1 MTSISTPTGRRPNR
15 RRRTAAALT
24 AAALVLGGSVT
35 GLTLS
40 GPAAAAD
47 PAGTGLGRS
56 GQKLTVAK
64 SADLDPAGETVHVTG
79 EGYDESKG
87 IYVAF
92 CKDNGDDRVPSP
104 CVGGAATS
112 GGAKSSAWIVPK
124 GDSNAGELATEYG
137 ANGSFAVDLELKAK
151 DSGLDCTKVTCSV
164 ITRVDHRAAGDRS
177 QDVRIPVT
185 FKGAGPVDPGE
196 GVDVPEGT
204 VSYQADDTFR
214 TRTAGVPRDLLVHP
228 ESKKLYVGS
237 DNVPDTADVN
247 ESGLYVLDPATG
259 AVRDHIQKGPRANG
273 DIREMTVYRFAG
285 PLAGDGVVFQYFV
298 RGLGT
303 AKDGDEN
310 ASGVWLPGTTVHDV
324 SAGPSAGSTLIA
336 QGSELSE
343 VETAT
348 GVVRRT
354 LTLPGGNRF
363 AFDKER
369 RAVWFADGGATGNKR
384 VYRVNTDTFEVDR
397 TVDVPATGEHERFIE
412 VDPATGSVWYS
423 HGTDVHVL
431 SKDGEL
437 IGKVAGDGVDHPQ
450 DAAFSGDRAAVAWRD
465 PHPSNNPAA
474 DGTDSVMTYDTE
486 KLTEISEP
494 VTFPF
499 ISASTSTSVETTDG
513 GAVLYVGDPAGTV
526 TRYVRRTSPRITQA
540 PQDLSVESGDAVTL
554 TAKAEGEPEP
564 TVQWQ
569 VSPDGGQT
577 WKNVE
582 GARTGTLDFAAKA
595 AQDGYR
601 YRAEFKNAAG
611 TTRTA
616 AATLTVDA
624 ESTTGG
630 SGDGGTTGGSGGEEP
645 NGTGTAGGPE
655 GQQLTVTPVRELAAE
670 DQKIKVSGTGYDE
683 HKGIYVALCV
693 DNGAGEVPTPCV
705 GGADMTGKGG
715 ASAWIDSDP
724 PAGHEDATQPFGADG
739 SFEVE
744 LTVDAKDE
752 YTDCTKT
759 RCAVVTRADHTAAA
773 DRSADVRVPVDFKGG
788 AGSGSGGP
796 DSAGGSDS
804 TGGSSAG
811 SVGGTG
817 TGGPGPGSLAS
828 TGVTVASLAGAAAL
842 LVAGGWYA
850 VRRTRQREGEADPVS

>member
-1 MTSISTPTGRRPNR
+1 MTPISTPPGRPTNR
-15 RRRTAAALT
+15 RRRMAAALT
-24 AAALVLGGSVT
+24 AAALVLVLGGAVT

-40 GPAAAAD
+40 GSAAAAD
-47 PAGTGLGRS
+47 SAKTGLGRN

-177 QDVRIPVT
+177 QDVRVPVT

-204 VSYQADDTFR
+204 VSYRADASFDGTK
-214 TRTAGVPRDLLVHP
+214 AGIPRGLLVHP

-237 DNVPDTADVN
+237 DNRQDTGDVN
-247 ESGLYVLDPATG
+247 EQGLYVLDPKTG
-259 AVRDHIQKGPRANG
+259 EVRSWIKDAPLPTGVKQSAVTRL
-273 DIREMTVYRFAG
+273 AG
-285 PLAGDGVVFQYFV
+285 PVAGDGVAFKYAA
-298 RGLGT
+298 RGLGW
-303 AKDGDEN
+303 AKDGDAAMQGN
-310 ASGVWLPGTTVHDV
+310 WLAGKSVTDVGPGT
-324 SAGPSAGSTLIA
+324 GPDTTLVA
-336 QGSELSE
+336 QGAVLSE

-348 GVVRRT
+348 GTVRRS
-354 LTLPGGNRF
+354 LTLDGGDQF
-363 AFDKER
+363 AVDAER
-369 RAVWFADGGATGNKR
+369 KAVWFADGKNKR
-384 VYRVNTDTFEVDR
+384 VHRVDTETLQVTR
-397 TVDVPATGEHERFIE
+397 TFDVPVTGEFEWFIE
-412 VDPATGSVWYS
+412 VDPGTGAVWYG
-423 HGTDVHVL
+423 HGTEIHVL
-431 SKDGEL
+431 GKDGAVTKTL
-437 IGKVAGDGVDHPQ
+437 KSDGVDFP
-450 DAAFSGDRAAVAWRD
+450 AAVSFSGDRAFVAWD
-465 PHPSNNPAA
+465 DMGTATEPAA
-474 DGTDSVMTYDTE
+474 DNEGSVVTYATGE
-486 KLTEISEP
+486 LTEAAQP
-494 VTFPF
+494 FTFP
-499 ISASTSTSVETTDG
+499 IGSNVASSLVEAVDG
-513 GAVLYVGDPAGTV
+513 GSALYFGNPDGEI
-526 TRYVRRTSPRITQA
+526 TRHVRQTSPRVTQA

-554 TAKAEGEPEP
+554 TATAEGEPEP

-569 VSPDGGQT
+569 VSADGGQT

-582 GARTGTLDFAAKA
+582 GARKNTLDFAAKA
-595 AQDGYR
+595 GQDGYR

-611 TTRTA
+611 TTRTS
-616 AATLTVDA
+616 AATLTVNA
-624 ESTTGG
+624 EAATGG

-645 NGTGTAGGPE
+645 NGTGTATGPE
-655 GQQLTVTPVRELAAE
+655 GQELTVTPVHDLAAE
-670 DQKIKVSGTGYDE
+670 DQKIKVSGTGYDDR
-683 HKGIYVALCV
+683 KGIYVALCV

-715 ASAWIDSDP
+715 ASAWINSDP
-724 PAGHEDATQPFGADG
+724 PAGHEDATVPFGADG

-788 AGSGSGGP
+788 AGSGSGGS

-817 TGGPGPGSLAS
+817 TGGSASGSLAS
-828 TGVTVASLAGAAAL
+828 TGVTVASLIGAAAL

-850 VRRTRQREGEADPVS
+850 VRRTRQGEGGADSAA